1 MMQEVFSLAH
11 WVFSFFLVLM
21 LLNALLQYELQKSL
35 NSVNLK
41 LSLETDGKKEN
52 KQNSQNINKRLQKKK
67 KKKEQSS
74 FSLISDLAVL

>member
-1 MMQEVFSLAH
+1 
-11 WVFSFFLVLM
+11 M